1 MTLINIL
8 GKITGQSFIMPFYHA
23 VADKIPVHL
32 SNVLRIRDSRQ
43 FEKDLDFLLKHYT
56 PVSVNDIYN
65 SIFNNVELPQ
75 NSFFLSFDDGLRE
88 FLEVAYPIIKKK
100 GIPVALFVNTA
111 FIDNRNLFYRF
122 KVSILIENL
131 RNNKELVK
139 LNCFDDVI
147 FNNSK
152 KNIKPETSLRSIT
165 YQNRF
170 IIDELAKCMGIDF
183 DEYLRKVKPYL
194 TIEELLK
201 LKSDGVHIGAHSMDH
216 PLFYKLNRNEQINQV
231 IVSCGVV
238 KRIFKQQIKSFS
250 FPFTDYGITQGF
262 FNEMN
267 EKGIVDLFF
276 GTAGMKREKNR
287 NHLQRIPVENYN
299 AGLSNVILYQYL
311 YYLLKVP
318 FFKNTIKRTY

>member
-1 MTLINIL
+1 MTLINFL

-43 FEKDLDFLLKHYT
+43 FEKDLDFLLKHYA
-56 PVSVNDIYN
+56 PVSINDIYN
-65 SIFNNVELPQ
+65 SVFNKVELPQ

-88 FLEVAYPIIKKK
+88 FLEVAYPIIRKKE
-100 GIPVALFVNTA
+100 IPVALFVNTA
-111 FIDNRNLFYRF
+111 FIDNRDLFYRF

-131 RNNKELVK
+131 KSHKRSVK

-147 FNNSK
+147 IDDSK
-152 KNIKPETSLRSIT
+152 KNIKPETFLRSIT

-170 IIDELAKCMGIDF
+170 IIDELAKCLGIDF
-183 DEYLRKVKPYL
+183 EEYLRKVKPYL
-194 TIEELLK
+194 TQEELLK
-201 LKSDGVHIGAHSMDH
+201 LKNDGVHIGAHSIDH
-216 PLFYKLNRNEQINQV
+216 PLFYTLSRNEQINQV
-231 IVSCGVV
+231 TVSCGVV
-238 KRIFKQQIKSFS
+238 KKNFKQQIKSFS
-250 FPFTDYGITQGF
+250 FPFTDFGITQGF
-262 FNEMN
+262 FNEIN
-267 EKGIVDLFF
+267 EKRIVDLLF

-287 NHLQRIPVENYN
+287 NHLQRIPVENYD
-299 AGLSNVILYQYL
+299 AGIRDVILYQYL